1 MASLDEQLLLRDPSV
16 RQEKPEKFNA
26 QDSPDQLEFYSE
38 LKETLEQL
46 REAESEDMP
55 LMFQLNIY
63 MRQLLWQ
70 TCTNKLIFYS
80 LYD

>member
-1 MASLDEQLLLRDPSV
+1 M

-26 QDSPDQLEFYSE
+26 QSSPDQLEFYSE

-46 REAESEDMP
+46 REAGSDDAP
-55 LMFQLNIY
+55 LMFKLNIY
-63 MRQLLWQ
+63 VRQMLWQ